1 MLINEIELD
10 LADVMHDPELQI
22 EPEGLSPTERERWQN
37 WQLSGGKKYVPSPGQ
52 IDAAARLIRAAGLQA
67 EFDYGPRQYQAMEP
81 RPVGNRFLR
90 W

>member
-10 LADVMHDPELQI
+10 LTEVMHDPELQI

-37 WQLSGGKKYVPSPGQ
+37 WQLSGGKKYAPSPGQ

>member
-10 LADVMHDPELQI
+10 LTEVMNDPELQI
-22 EPEGLSPTERERWQN
+22 EPEGLSLTERERWQN
-37 WQLSGGKKYVPSPGQ
+37 WQLSGGKKYAPSPGQ
-52 IDAAARLIRAAGLQA
+52 IDAAASLIRAAGLQA

>member
-1 MLINEIELD
+1 MPLERAFPSN
-10 LADVMHDPELQI
+10 DPELQI
-22 EPEGLSPTERERWQN
+22 EPEGLSPTERERWKN
-37 WQLSGGKKYVPSPGQ
+37 WQLSGGKKYAPSPGQ

-67 EFDYGPRQYQAMEP
+67 EFGYGPRQYQAMEP